1 MEMSAK
7 RMPLDYPTD
16 NMARSH
22 IERYLSQGI
31 QTLRR
36 DDPELF
42 DILEREHQRQSESL
56 SLIASSGGTDSSV
69 LATVGSTIVNITA
82 EGYPGKRYHAGC
94 RFVDMAEQLAIDRA
108 KKVFGAQYVNAQP
121 HCASFANHTVM
132 QSLLA
137 PGDTILGMSLDQG
150 GHLTHGASVNLSGKL
165 YRAVGYGLDSKGFID
180 YGQLREQALEH
191 RPRLIICGT
200 TSYTRAIHFDRI
212 RQVADEIGAYVL
224 ADITHIAGL
233 VAAGEHPSP
242 INAAHFTTTC
252 TFKQLYGPR
261 GALIMIGRDADI
273 PGPDGTR
280 TLSQLI
286 QSAVFPLMQG
296 SPEVHTIAAKARAMG
311 RLLEPEFRELAQRIK
326 SNAAALAHELLA
338 RGYEVISGGTDNHI
352 VLFRVP
358 PKLNGETATRL
369 LEHCGIL
376 VNKNKIPGDYRGA
389 TTASGLRLGS
399 NTVSLRGMGKPQMQ
413 EAIELIDLALRHAA
427 VGNREGF
434 DLDSDVFLQ
443 VDARVRE
450 LCRTYPMPYDAMP
463 SSRGEPAADNA
474 PATALT
480 Y

>member
-1 MEMSAK
+1 MGMQAK
-7 RMPLDYPTD
+7 RDVPDQ
-16 NMARSH
+16 ARDGMKQSH
-22 IERYLSQGI
+22 IERYLTQGI

-42 DILEREHQRQSESL
+42 EILEHEHQRQSESL

-69 LATVGSTIVNITA
+69 LATVGSTIVNVTA

-108 KKVFGAQYVNAQP
+108 KKVFGARYVNVQP

-132 QSLLA
+132 QSLLS

-150 GHLTHGASVNLSGKL
+150 GHLTHGSPANLSGKL
-165 YRAVGYGLDSKGFID
+165 YKAIGYGLDSKGFID
-180 YGQLREQALEH
+180 YGQLRELAIEH
-191 RPRLIICGT
+191 RPRVIICGT
-200 TSYTRAIHFDRI
+200 TSYTRVIDFDRI
-212 RQVADEIGAYVL
+212 RAAADEVGAYVL

-233 VAAGEHPSP
+233 VAAGVHPTP
-242 INAAHFTTTC
+242 IDAAHFTTTC

-261 GALIMIGRDADI
+261 GALIMMGRDANTI
-273 PGPDGTR
+273 GPDGTR
-280 TLSQLI
+280 TLSQGI

-311 RLLEPEFRELAQRIK
+311 RLLEPGFRDLAHRIHA
-326 SNAAALAHELLA
+326 NAATLADALQT

-358 PKLNGETATRL
+358 LSLNGDLATRA

-376 VNKNKIPGDYRGA
+376 VNKNKVPGDYRGA

-399 NTVSLRGMGKPQMQ
+399 NTVSLRGMGKKQMH
-413 EAIELIDLALRHAA
+413 EAIELIDIVLRNMHAT
-427 VGNREGF
+427 GDSFE
-434 DLDSDVFLQ
+434 LDENLRAQVSGDV
-443 VDARVRE
+443 RG
-450 LCRTYPMPYDAMP
+450 LCRAYPMPYDAATP
-463 SSRGEPAADNA
+463 IPIEPIAANEEPAVALA
-474 PATALT
+474 P
-480 Y
+480 